1 MLRSPRHRTYNPA
14 SRNPRSKSPYKP
26 KPIRRTNRKRS
37 PFRRAWHASAIG
49 RFAHSGT
56 VRRFRRR
63 PKRAGTACPQ
73 GFLPGA
79 KILPRR
85 FPERQ
90 RSSLPTR
97 QHRIA
102 TAYSSPSASATAKRS
117 ISPCSSPST
126 AGSFEQEVA
135 DTAATRANTRRKL
148 RNGKVAR
155 ICFIIY
161 IDII

>member
-63 PKRAGTACPQ
+63 PRRAGTACPQ

-97 QHRIA
+97 QHRTA
-102 TAYSSPSASATAKRS
+102 TAYSSRPL
-117 ISPCSSPST
+117 
-126 AGSFEQEVA
+126 
-135 DTAATRANTRRKL
+135 RRL
-148 RNGKVAR
+148 RNEAYHRAVLHPLPGLSNRRSQTRLPPEQIPAENCVTGKLQESVS
-155 ICFIIY
+155 
-161 IDII
+161 